1 MEGKGMIKWLLIL
14 VAIVCAIQLFYFIP
28 TGNVESAAEEA
39 GLAAG
44 ELNSTEYKMAKLN
57 HLDSM
62 SSETVLSIPFLKD
75 YTYSELKRQQLAL
88 GLDLKG
94 GMSTVLEVDL
104 SEFLKS
110 LAGTSKKEPAFV
122 QALADAKQAQRNSQS
137 DYITL
142 FADAYRNQPGDK
154 PSLTKIFRRAAVLG
168 DFNSETTDGEIIKA
182 LREKANET
190 VSLTFNR
197 LKERV
202 DRLGVA
208 QPNLS
213 LDAGRDLILVELP
226 GIDNPERAKQYLQA
240 SAALE
245 FWDVYQISDQGI
257 MATFQEADKRLK
269 SAMGIADDAATVEM
283 DTTYTPVYD
292 EDGNVTDSTMQ
303 VVPRSGSDLL
313 GNQGPLLSML
323 SLNAN
328 GAYGPTTFGIADRN
342 AKDDI
347 SRMLRKS
354 EIRSLFPKDS
364 RFAWS
369 YKPFVNADGE
379 STKQYEL
386 SLLKTVPGSDKA
398 PLEGDVVVKANS
410 DTDPTNGEIGVA
422 LSMNPKGAK
431 KWGEMTSNAA
441 RQGNRCIAI
450 VLDSMVVSA
459 PSVRVPITG
468 GNSSITGNYTID
480 EAVQF
485 ANVLEVGKLPAK
497 LDILQSNT
505 VGPSLGAKNIS
516 RSIYSLLIGFGLLLL
531 FMVLYYA
538 GGGLIAIAAL
548 LLNLFFIFGS
558 LSSFGTV
565 LTLAGIAGVVL
576 TIGMAVD
583 ASVIIYER
591 IKEELRSGKSN
602 LAAIQDGFSN
612 SYSAIIDANVTTIL
626 VAGVLAYFGL
636 GPIKGFAIVL
646 IIGVICSLFTAV
658 LVGKMIIDWYTKDK
672 GNELSFWTG
681 FSKDKFANLNIDW
694 MGKRKIAYVISGVC
708 LVAGLAS
715 IFTKGFDLGVDFKGG
730 YAYNVQFAEGSNV
743 DTEAVKNGLAEV
755 LGATPEVKAVDSDN
769 TLRILTSYLIEEN
782 GDDTD
787 AKVMD
792 KINEGLNNVTGAN
805 TTYEQFVN
813 SDSPDSVTH
822 ITSSNKVQPTIADDI
837 KKSSRYAG
845 IIALILIFLYIFL
858 RFNKWQYS
866 LGAVAALAHDALI
879 VLGIFSIF
887 SGILPF
893 SLSVDQNFVAAIL
906 TVIGYSIND
915 TVVVFD
921 RIREFMGIYTN
932 KPKNEV
938 INMAVNST
946 FSRTLITSF
955 TTLLVV
961 LILFIF
967 GGSAIRGFAF
977 ALIVGIVV
985 GTYSSVF
992 VATPIV
998 SDLADDLK
1006 TNRRSNK
1013 KSSSTSSSS
1022 NKGGSSFART
1032 AEPTE
1037 GK

>member
-44 ELNSTEYKMAKLN
+44 ELNSTEYKIAKLN

-62 SSETVLSIPFLKD
+62 SSENVLSIPFLKD

-104 SEFLKS
+104 SEFLS
-110 LAGTSKKEPAFV
+110 TLAGNSKDNEAFKN
-122 QALADAKQAQRNSQS
+122 AIRDAKLAQTNSQS
-137 DYITL
+137 DFITL
-142 FADAYRNQPGDK
+142 FADAYQAQPGDK
-154 PSLTKIFRRAAVLG
+154 PTLTKIFRRAAVLG
-168 DFNSETTDGEIIKA
+168 EFNSETTDGEIIKA

-245 FWDVYQISDQGI
+245 FWDVYQINDQGI
-257 MATFQEADKRLK
+257 LGTFQEADRRLK
-269 SAMGIADDAATVEM
+269 AAAGIDDTEQVIEM
-283 DTTYTPVYD
+283 DTTFTKKYD
-292 EDGNVTDSTMQ
+292 SDGNELAEVDTTFT
-303 VVPRSGSDLL
+303 PKAGSDLL
-313 GNQGPLLSML
+313 GNQGPLLSL
-323 SLNAN
+323 LTLNN
-328 GAYGPTTFGIADRN
+328 GSYSPTTFGVADRT

-347 SRMLRKS
+347 DALLRKA
-354 EIRSLFPKDS
+354 EIRALFPKES

-369 YKPFVNADGE
+369 YKPFENDEGV
-379 STKQYEL
+379 TKLYEL

-410 DTDPTNGEIGVA
+410 DTDPATGQIGVA

-431 KWGEMTSNAA
+431 KWGEMTTRAA
-441 RQGNRCIAI
+441 QQGNRCIAI

-459 PSVRVPITG
+459 PTVNGPITG
-468 GNSSITGNYTID
+468 GNSSITGNYSIE

-497 LDILQSNT
+497 LNIIQSNT

-516 RSIYSLLIGFGLLLL
+516 SSVWSLLVGFGLLLL
-531 FMVLYYA
+531 FMLLYYA
-538 GGGLIAIAAL
+538 GGGLIAILAL

-591 IKEELRSGKSN
+591 IKEELRAGKSN

-626 VAGVLAYFGL
+626 VAGVLAWFGL

-681 FSKDKFANLNIDW
+681 FSKDMFANLNIDW
-694 MGKRKIAYVISGVC
+694 MGKRKIAYVISGF
-708 LVAGLAS
+708 LIIAGLAS
-715 IFTKGFDLGVDFKGG
+715 IFTRGFDLGVDFKGG
-730 YAYNVQFAEGSNV
+730 YAYNVQFAEGTNV
-743 DTEAVKNGLAEV
+743 DSEAIKGGLAEV
-755 LGATPEVKAVDSDN
+755 LGATPEVKAVDTDN

-787 AKVMD
+787 RKVME

-805 TTYEQFVN
+805 TTIEQFM
-813 SDSPDSVTH
+813 DSYSGDDITH
-822 ITSSNKVQPTIADDI
+822 ITQSNKVQPTIADDI
-837 KKSSRYAG
+837 KQSSKYAG
-845 IIALILIFLYIFL
+845 VIALILIFLYIFL

-866 LGAVAALAHDALI
+866 LGAVAALAHDALV
-879 VLGIFSIF
+879 VLGLFSLLK
-887 SGILPF
+887 GLLPF

-921 RIREFMGIYTN
+921 RIREYMGIYTN

-967 GGSAIRGFAF
+967 GGSAIKGFAF
-977 ALIVGIVV
+977 ALIIGIVV

-1006 TNRRSNK
+1006 TNRRAR
-1013 KSSSTSSSS
+1013 SSSS
-1022 NKGGSSFART
+1022 SSSKKGGKSFGRSAAASADST
-1032 AEPTE
+1032 A
-1037 GK
+1037 G

>member
-1 MEGKGMIKWLLIL
+1 MIKWLLIL

-28 TGNVESAAEEA
+28 TGNVESSAEEL

-44 ELNSTEYKMAKLN
+44 DLNSTEYKEAKSAHLN
-57 HLDSM
+57 KM
-62 SSETVLSIPFLKD
+62 SDETILSIPFLKE
-75 YTYSELKRQQLAL
+75 YSYSELKRQQLAL

-94 GMSTVLEVDL
+94 GMSVVMEVDL
-104 SEFLKS
+104 SDFLKT
-110 LAGTSKKEPAFV
+110 LAGTSKGEPAFV
-122 QALADAKQAQRNSQS
+122 NALADAKAKQKNSNS

-142 FADAYRNQPGDK
+142 FADSYRAQPGEK
-154 PSLTKIFRRAAVLG
+154 PTLTKMFRRAAVLG
-168 DFNSETTDGEIIKA
+168 NFNSETTDGEIIKA

-202 DRLGVA
+202 NRLGVA

-226 GIDNPERAKQYLQA
+226 GIDNPEQAKKYLQA

-245 FWDVYQISDQGI
+245 FWEIYQTNDQGI
-257 MATFQEADKRLK
+257 LATFQEADRRLK
-269 SAMGIADDAATVEM
+269 DAAGMSNDAPSIEM
-283 DTTYTPVYD
+283 DTTYTPMYD

-303 VVPRSGSDLL
+303 IAPASGSSLL
-313 GNQGPLLSML
+313 GNQGPLLSKL
-323 SLNAN
+323 TLNN
-328 GAYGPTTFGIADRN
+328 GSFSPTVMGLADRN
-342 AKDDI
+342 AKNDI
-347 SRMLRKS
+347 DKMLEKT

-369 YKPFVNADGE
+369 YKPFENAEGE
-379 STKQYEL
+379 ATRQYEL

-398 PLEGDVVVKANS
+398 PLEGDVVVKASS
-410 DTDPTNGEIGVA
+410 DTDPSTGEIGVS
-422 LSMNPKGAK
+422 LTMNPKGAK
-431 KWGEMTSNAA
+431 KWGEMTTKASQ
-441 RQGNRCIAI
+441 QGNRSIAI

-459 PSVRVPITG
+459 PTVRNPITG
-468 GNSSITGNYTID
+468 GNSSITGSYTID

-485 ANVLEVGKLPAK
+485 ADVLEIGKLPAT
-497 LDILQSNT
+497 LNIIQSNT

-516 RSIYSLLIGFGLLLL
+516 RSIWSLLIGFGLLLL
-531 FMVLYYA
+531 FMVLYYG
-538 GGGLIAIAAL
+538 GGGLVAILAL
-548 LLNLFFIFGS
+548 LLNLFFIFGA

-591 IKEELRSGKSN
+591 IKEELRAGKSN

-658 LVGKMIIDWYTKDK
+658 LVGKMMIDWYTKDK

-681 FSKDKFANLNIDW
+681 FSKDRFANLNIDW
-694 MGKRKIAYVISGVC
+694 MGKRKIAYILSTVVI
-708 LVAGLAS
+708 VAGLAS
-715 IFTKGFDLGVDFKGG
+715 IVTRGFDLGVDFKGG

-743 DTEAVKNGLAEV
+743 DTEAIKSGLAEV
-755 LGATPEVKAVDSDN
+755 LGTTPEVKSVDSEN

-787 AKVMD
+787 TKVMD
-792 KINEGLNNVTGAN
+792 KIREGLNNVTGGS
-805 TTYEQFVN
+805 TTLAQFMN
-813 SDSPDSVTH
+813 SDAGDNVTH
-822 ITSSNKVQPTIADDI
+822 VTQSNKVQPTIADDI
-837 KKSSRYAG
+837 AKSSKYAG
-845 IIALILIFLYIFL
+845 VIALILIFLYIFL

-866 LGAVAALAHDALI
+866 LGAVAALLHDALV
-879 VLGIFSIF
+879 VLGIFSIAKDF
-887 SGILPF
+887 MPF
-893 SLSVDQNFVAAIL
+893 ALSVDQNFVAAIL

-921 RIREFMGIYTN
+921 RIREYMGIYTN

-961 LILFIF
+961 LILFVF
-967 GGSAIRGFAF
+967 GGTAIKGFAF
-977 ALIVGIVV
+977 ALMVGIIV

-1006 TNRRSNK
+1006 TNRRTNTG
-1013 KSSSTSSSS
+1013 SSSKKT
-1022 NKGGSSFART
+1022 GGSSFGRSAAAAASDSST
-1032 AEPTE
+1032 S
-1037 GK
+1037 

>member
-28 TGNVESAAEEA
+28 TGSVESSADEA
-39 GLAAG
+39 GLVVG
-44 ELNSTEYKMAKLN
+44 ELNSTEYKIAKSKY
-57 HLDSM
+57 LDSM
-62 SSETVLSIPFLKD
+62 SSEVVLSIPFLKD

-104 SEFLKS
+104 SEFLRV
-110 LAGTSKKEPAFV
+110 LAGNNKNEPAFK
-122 QALADAKQAQRNSQS
+122 QALIDAKEAQRNSQS

-142 FADAYRNQPGDK
+142 FADAYIAQPGEK
-154 PSLTKIFRRAAVLG
+154 SSLTKLFRRATVLG

-226 GIDNPERAKQYLQA
+226 GIDNPKRAEEYLQA

-245 FWDVYQISDQGI
+245 FWEVYQTNDQGI
-257 MATFQEADKRLK
+257 IAAFVEADRRL
-269 SAMGIADDAATVEM
+269 DDGSSSNDVGVVKM
-283 DTTYTPVYD
+283 DTSYTKLYD
-292 EDGNVTDSTMQ
+292 GDGNETGELDTTIA
-303 VVPRSGSDLL
+303 PIAGSELL
-313 GNQGPLLSML
+313 ANKGPLLSKL
-323 SLNAN
+323 SLND
-328 GAYGPTTFGIADRN
+328 GSYFPTVMGIADRN

-347 SRMLRKS
+347 MTLLRKP
-354 EIRSLFPKDS
+354 EIRALFPKDS

-369 YKPFVNADGE
+369 YKPHENSEDQI
-379 STKQYEL
+379 TKQYEL
-386 SLLKTVPGSDKA
+386 SLLKTVPGTDKA
-398 PLEGDVVVKANS
+398 PLEGDVVIKASS
-410 DTDPTNGEIGVA
+410 DTDPTTGKIGVA

-431 KWGEMTSNAA
+431 KWGEMTTKAA
-441 RQGNRCIAI
+441 QQGNRCIAI

-459 PSVRVPITG
+459 PTVQNPITG
-468 GNSSITGNYTID
+468 GNSSITGNYSID

-497 LDILQSNT
+497 LEVLQNST

-516 RSIYSLLIGFGLLLL
+516 RSIWSLLVGFGLLLL
-531 FMVLYYA
+531 FMVLYYG
-538 GGGLIAIAAL
+538 GGGLVAIGAL
-548 LLNLFFIFGS
+548 LLNLFFIFGT

-591 IKEELRSGKSN
+591 IKEELRAGKSN

-681 FSKDKFANLNIDW
+681 FSKDKFANLSIDW
-694 MGKRKIAYVISGVC
+694 MGKRKIAYVISGV
-708 LVAGLAS
+708 LIVAGVAS
-715 IFTKGFDLGVDFKGG
+715 IFTRGFDLGVDFKGG

-743 DTEAVKNGLAEV
+743 DSDAIKAGLTEV

-782 GDDTD
+782 GKDVDE
-787 AKVMD
+787 KVMG
-792 KINEGLNNVTGAN
+792 KILEGLNNVTGAS
-805 TTYEQFVN
+805 TTYEQFVDYG
-813 SDSPDSVTH
+813 SGDSVTH
-822 ITSSNKVQPTIADDI
+822 ITQSNKVQPTIADDI
-837 KKSSRYAG
+837 YKSSKYAG
-845 IIALILIFLYIFL
+845 VIALILIFLYIFL

-866 LGAVAALAHDALI
+866 LGAVAALLHDALI
-879 VLGIFSIF
+879 VLGIFSLLK
-887 SGILPF
+887 GVLPF

-921 RIREFMGIYTN
+921 RIREYMGIYTN

-967 GGSAIRGFAF
+967 GGSAIKGFAF
-977 ALIVGIVV
+977 ALIIGIVV

-998 SDLADDLK
+998 SDLADNLR
-1006 TNRRSNK
+1006 TNRRARSG
-1013 KSSSTSSSS
+1013 SSSS
-1022 NKGGSSFART
+1022 SKGAKSFGRSAAAASDSS
-1032 AEPTE
+1032 ES
-1037 GK
+1037 

>member
-28 TGNVESAAEEA
+28 TGDVESSAEEA
-39 GLAAG
+39 GLVAG
-44 ELNSTEYKMAKLN
+44 DFNSTDYKIAKSRY
-57 HLDSM
+57 LDSM
-62 SSETVLSIPFLKD
+62 SNETVLSIPFLKD
-75 YTYSELKRQQLAL
+75 YSYSELKRQQLAL

-104 SEFLKS
+104 SEFLRV
-110 LAGTSKKEPAFV
+110 LAGNNKNEPAFK
-122 QALADAKQAQRNSQS
+122 QALKDAKTAQKNSQS

-142 FADAYRNQPGDK
+142 FADAYVSQSGEN
-154 PSLTKIFRRAAVLG
+154 PSLTKIFRRATVLG
-168 DFNSETTDGEIIKA
+168 DFNSETSDGEIIKA

-226 GIDNPERAKQYLQA
+226 GIDNPERAKEYLQA

-245 FWDVYQISDQGI
+245 FWEIYQTNDQGI
-257 MATFQEADKRLK
+257 LAAFQEADRRLK
-269 SAMGIADDAATVEM
+269 AAAGDTGATVAIEM
-283 DTTYTPVYD
+283 DTTYTNQYD
-292 EDGNVTDSTMQ
+292 GDGNETG
-303 VVPRSGSDLL
+303 VVDTTFTPKVGSELL
-313 GNQGPLLSML
+313 ANQGPLLSKL
-323 SLNAN
+323 SLNN
-328 GAYGPTTFGIADRN
+328 GTYYPTVMGIADRT
-342 AKDDI
+342 AKNDI
-347 SRMLRKS
+347 MKILRKE
-354 EIRSLFPKDS
+354 EIRALFPKDS

-369 YKPFVNADGE
+369 YKPHENADKE
-379 STKQYEL
+379 TTKQYEL

-398 PLEGDVVVKANS
+398 PLEGDVVVKASS
-410 DTDPTNGEIGVA
+410 DTDPTTGEIGVA

-431 KWGEMTSNAA
+431 KWGEMTTKASQ
-441 RQGNRCIAI
+441 QGNRSIAI

-459 PSVRVPITG
+459 PTVRNPITG
-468 GNSSITGNYTID
+468 GNSSITGSYTID

-516 RSIYSLLIGFGLLLL
+516 RSVYSLLIGFGLLLL

-538 GGGLIAIAAL
+538 GGGLIAIGAL
-548 LLNLFFIFGS
+548 LLNLFFIFGC

-591 IKEELRSGKSN
+591 IKEELRAGKSN

-681 FSKDKFANLNIDW
+681 FSKDKFANLQIDW
-694 MGKRKIAYVISGVC
+694 MGKRKIAYVISGVFI
-708 LVAGLAS
+708 VAGLAS
-715 IFTKGFDLGVDFKGG
+715 IFTRGFDLGVDFKGG

-743 DTEAVKNGLAEV
+743 DTEAIKQGLTEI
-755 LGATPEVKAVDSDN
+755 LGSTPEVKAVDSDN

-782 GDDTD
+782 GEDTD
-787 AKVMD
+787 VKVMD
-792 KINEGLNNVTGAN
+792 KINEGLNNVTGAS
-805 TTYEQFVN
+805 TTLIEFMN
-813 SDSPDSVTH
+813 SSSGDDVTH
-822 ITSSNKVQPTIADDI
+822 ITQSNKVQPTIADDI
-837 KKSSRYAG
+837 KQSSKYAG
-845 IIALILIFLYIFL
+845 VIALILIFLYIFL

-866 LGAVAALAHDALI
+866 LGAVAALLHDALV
-879 VLGIFSIF
+879 VLGIFSLCK
-887 SGILPF
+887 GVLPF
-893 SLSVDQNFVAAIL
+893 ALSVDQNFVAAIL

-921 RIREFMGIYTN
+921 RIREYMGIYTN

-967 GGSAIRGFAF
+967 GGSAIKGFAF

-998 SDLADDLK
+998 SDLADNLR
-1006 TNRRSNK
+1006 TNRRANSG
-1013 KSSSTSSSS
+1013 SS
-1022 NKGGSSFART
+1022 NKGGKSFGRSAKAAFDSSAS
-1032 AEPTE
+1032 
-1037 GK
+1037 

>member
-28 TGNVESAAEEA
+28 TGKVERAAEDA

-44 ELNSTEYKMAKLN
+44 ALNSTEYKVAKLK

-104 SEFLKS
+104 SEFLRT
-110 LAGTSKKEPAFV
+110 LAGTNKKNEAF
-122 QALADAKQAQRNSQS
+122 QNAIKDAKLAQQNSQS
-137 DYITL
+137 DFITL
-142 FADAYRNQPGDK
+142 FADAYVKQPGDK
-154 PSLTKIFRRAAVLG
+154 PSLTKIFRRATVLG

-245 FWDVYQISDQGI
+245 FWDVYQINDQGI

-269 SAMGIADDAATVEM
+269 AAAGMDDTPQEIEM
-283 DTTYTPVYD
+283 DTILTPKYDGDGNQIGQDTTYTPKA
-292 EDGNVTDSTMQ
+292 
-303 VVPRSGSDLL
+303 GSDLL
-313 GNQGPLLSML
+313 GNQGPLLSL
-323 SLNAN
+323 LTLNN
-328 GAYGPTTFGIADRN
+328 GSYSPTTFGVADRN

-347 SRMLRKS
+347 DALLRKA
-354 EIRSLFPKDS
+354 EIRALFPKES

-369 YKPFVNADGE
+369 YKPFENAEGV
-379 STKQYEL
+379 TKLYEL

-398 PLEGDVVVKANS
+398 PLEGDVVVRANS
-410 DTDPTNGEIGVA
+410 DTDPATGKIGVA
-422 LSMNPKGAK
+422 LAMNPKGAK
-431 KWGEMTSNAA
+431 KWGEMTTRAA
-441 RQGNRCIAI
+441 QQGNRCIAI

-459 PSVRVPITG
+459 PSVNGPITG
-468 GNSSITGNYTID
+468 GNSSITGNYSIE

-497 LDILQSNT
+497 LNIIQSNT
-505 VGPSLGAKNIS
+505 VGPSLGAENIS
-516 RSIYSLLIGFGLLLL
+516 RSITSLLVGFGLLLL
-531 FMVLYYA
+531 FMLLYYA
-538 GGGLIAIAAL
+538 GGGLVAIIAL

-591 IKEELRSGKSN
+591 IKEELRAGKSN

-626 VAGVLAYFGL
+626 VAGVLAWFGL

-658 LVGKMIIDWYTKDK
+658 MVGKMMIDWYTKDK

-681 FSKDKFANLNIDW
+681 FSKDMFANLSIDW
-694 MGKRKIAYVISGVC
+694 MGKRKIAYVISGV
-708 LVAGLAS
+708 LIIAGLAS
-715 IFTKGFDLGVDFKGG
+715 IFTRGFDLGVDFKGG
-730 YAYNVQFAEGSNV
+730 YAYNVQFAEGTNV
-743 DTEAVKNGLAEV
+743 DTEAIKGGLAEV
-755 LGATPEVKAVDSDN
+755 LGATPEVKAVDTDN

-782 GDDTD
+782 GEDTD
-787 AKVMD
+787 RKVME

-805 TTYEQFVN
+805 TTYEQFV
-813 SDSPDSVTH
+813 DSYSGDDITH
-822 ITSSNKVQPTIADDI
+822 ITQSNKVQPTIADDI

-845 IIALILIFLYIFL
+845 VIALILIFLYIFL

-866 LGAVAALAHDALI
+866 LGAVAALAHDALV
-879 VLGIFSIF
+879 VLGLFSLLK
-887 SGILPF
+887 GLLPF

-921 RIREFMGIYTN
+921 RIREYMGIYTN

-961 LILFIF
+961 LILFLF
-967 GGSAIRGFAF
+967 GGSAIKGFAF
-977 ALIVGIVV
+977 ALIIGIIV

-1006 TNRRSNK
+1006 TNRRAR
-1013 KSSSTSSSS
+1013 SSSS
-1022 NKGGSSFART
+1022 SSKKGGKSFARSAAT
-1032 AEPTE
+1032 TDRADQ
-1037 GK
+1037 

>member
-28 TGNVESAAEEA
+28 TGNVESSAEEA
-39 GLAAG
+39 GLVAG
-44 ELNSTEYKMAKLN
+44 DLNSTDYKIAKSRY
-57 HLDSM
+57 LDSM

-104 SEFLKS
+104 SEFLRS
-110 LAGTSKKEPAFV
+110 LAGNSKNEPAFV
-122 QALADAKQAQRNSQS
+122 KALADAKVAQKNSQS

-142 FADAYRNQPGDK
+142 FADAYRNQTDANK
-154 PSLTKIFRRAAVLG
+154 PTLTKLFRRAAVLG
-168 DFNSETTDGEIIKA
+168 EFNSETTDGEIIKA

-226 GIDNPERAKQYLQA
+226 GIDNPERAKEYLQA

-245 FWDVYQISDQGI
+245 FWDVYQTNDQGI
-257 MATFQEADKRLK
+257 IAAFQQADKRL
-269 SAMGIADDAATVEM
+269 DDGSNSTPEEIEMVES
-283 DTTYTPVYD
+283 YTPIYD
-292 EDGNVTDSTMQ
+292 NDGNEIGTDTIRT
-303 VVPRSGSDLL
+303 PKAGSDLL
-313 GNQGPLLSML
+313 NQGPLLSKL
-323 SLNAN
+323 SLNN
-328 GAYGPTTFGIADRN
+328 GSYSPTVMGIADRN

-347 SRMLRKS
+347 MKMLRKP
-354 EIRSLFPKDS
+354 EIRALFPKDS

-369 YKPFVNADGE
+369 YKPFVNADNE
-379 STKQYEL
+379 TTKQYEL

-398 PLEGDVVVKANS
+398 PLEGDVVIKATS
-410 DTDPTNGEIGVA
+410 DTDPSTGEIGVA

-431 KWGEMTSNAA
+431 KWGEMTTKAA
-441 RQGNRCIAI
+441 QQGNRCIAI

-459 PSVRVPITG
+459 PRVNQPITG
-468 GNSSITGNYTID
+468 GNSSITGSYTID

-497 LDILQSNT
+497 LEILQANT

-516 RSIYSLLIGFGLLLL
+516 RSIYSLLVGFGLLLL
-531 FMVLYYA
+531 FMVLYYG

-548 LLNLFFIFGS
+548 LINLFFIFGS

-591 IKEELRSGKSN
+591 IKEELRAGKSN

-681 FSKDKFANLNIDW
+681 FSKDRFANLDIDW
-694 MGKRKIAYVISGVC
+694 MGKRKIAYVISGV
-708 LVAGLAS
+708 LIVAGLAS
-715 IFTKGFDLGVDFKGG
+715 IFTRGFDLGVDFKGG
-730 YAYNVQFAEGSNV
+730 YAYNIQFAEGTNV
-743 DTEAVKNGLAEV
+743 NPEAVKQGLAEV
-755 LGATPEVKAVDSDN
+755 LGNTPEVKAIDSDN
-769 TLRILTSYLIEEN
+769 TLRVLTSYLIEEN
-782 GDDTD
+782 GEDTD
-787 AKVMD
+787 TKVMD
-792 KINEGLNNVTGAN
+792 KIREGLNNVTGGS
-805 TTYEQFVN
+805 TTLAEFMN
-813 SDSPDSVTH
+813 ADAPDNITH
-822 ITSSNKVQPTIADDI
+822 ITQSNKVQPTIADDI

-866 LGAVAALAHDALI
+866 LGAVAALAHDALV
-879 VLGIFSIF
+879 VLGIFSLANGF
-887 SGILPF
+887 LPF

-921 RIREFMGIYTN
+921 RIREYMGIYTN

-961 LILFIF
+961 MILFLF
-967 GGSAIRGFAF
+967 GGSAIKGFAF

-998 SDLADDLK
+998 SDLADNLR
-1006 TNRRSNK
+1006 TNRRTGSG
-1013 KSSSTSSSS
+1013 SSSS
-1022 NKGGSSFART
+1022 SSSKKGGSSFGRSAAAASDST
-1032 AEPTE
+1032 AS
-1037 GK
+1037 